1 MMRFIPDFVIGVVL
15 AINGL
20 SIFTWGFWIIF
31 LLILMRDVIL
41 GVYE

>member
-1 MMRFIPDFVIGVVL
+1 MMKFILDFVIGLVL

>member
-1 MMRFIPDFVIGVVL
+1 MKFILDFVIGLVL